1 MRLLYYLNLFIVC
14 CSSFMIQQA
23 SLPMK
28 FKPLNIS
35 YDTKYKNLKLQK
47 KQLMIN
53 NFINLKKNNNE
64 DNIDEKTRKLNNLI
78 VNIINNFINLKKNN
92 EDEYDNEEKTR
103 KINNLIVNIIYN
115 IILYSYISYYIATHN
130 L

>member
-1 MRLLYYLNLFIVC
+1 MKLLYLINLFIVC
-14 CSSFMIQQA
+14 CSSFMIQPA
-23 SLPMK
+23 FLPMK
-28 FKPLNIS
+28 FKPSNIS

-53 NFINLKKNNNE
+53 LKKNNNE
-64 DNIDEKTRKLNNLI
+64 DEYDEKTRKINNLI
-78 VNIINNFINLKKNN
+78 VNIIYNLINLKKNN

-130 L
+130 I

>member
-1 MRLLYYLNLFIVC
+1 MKLLYLINLFIVC
-14 CSSFMIQQA
+14 CSSFMIQPA
-23 SLPMK
+23 FLPMK
-28 FKPLNIS
+28 FKPSNIS

-53 NFINLKKNNNE
+53 LKKNNNE
-64 DNIDEKTRKLNNLI
+64 YNIDEKTRKINNLI

-130 L
+130 I

>member
-1 MRLLYYLNLFIVC
+1 MKLLYLINLFIVC
-14 CSSFMIQQA
+14 CSSFMIQPA
-23 SLPMK
+23 FLPMK
-28 FKPLNIS
+28 FKPSNIS

-53 NFINLKKNNNE
+53 LKKNNNE
-64 DNIDEKTRKLNNLI
+64 DNIDEKTRKINNLI
-78 VNIINNFINLKKNN
+78 VNIINNLLNLKKNN
-92 EDEYDNEEKTR
+92 EDEYDNEYDNEEKTR

-130 L
+130 I

>member
-14 CSSFMIQQA
+14 CSSFMIQPA
-23 SLPMK
+23 FLPMK
-28 FKPLNIS
+28 FKPSNIS

-53 NFINLKKNNNE
+53 LKKNNEDE
-64 DNIDEKTRKLNNLI
+64 DNIDEKTRKINNLI
-78 VNIINNFINLKKNN
+78 VNIINNLLNLKKNN

-130 L
+130 P